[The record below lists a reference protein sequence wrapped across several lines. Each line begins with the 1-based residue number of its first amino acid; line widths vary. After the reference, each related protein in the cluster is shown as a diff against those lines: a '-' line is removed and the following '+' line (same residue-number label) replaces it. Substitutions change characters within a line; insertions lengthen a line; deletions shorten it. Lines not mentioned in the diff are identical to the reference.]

1 MEPEL
6 MSEYKLRNSFE
17 AETGRSLSHK
27 QVLALRRWGLISN
40 NRGGYSPEDVNRAKE
55 ALKKNRETR
64 SLARTTVLLG
74 GTDERIPRE
83 KVLEAVAC
91 VARTIRPKRRK
102 LLAVAAALDEITGFE
117 GTSGACRK
125 LRTRDWDSVLGDW
138 LERETSKENLPWI
151 YYLSAVMEGYL
162 APDRCRALKDAVP
175 KSEERL
181 ACIVVALLA
190 REKAGIR
197 AVSGVPW

>member
-1 MEPEL
+1 
-6 MSEYKLRNSFE
+6 MSEYKFRNSFE

-27 QVLALRRWGLISN
+27 QVLALRRRGLISDIP
-40 NRGGYSPEDVNRAKE
+40 GGYSPEDVNRAKE
-55 ALKKNRETR
+55 ALEKNRETH

-74 GTDERIPRE
+74 ATDERIPLK
-83 KVLEAVAC
+83 KVLEAIAR

-102 LLAVAAALDEITGFE
+102 LLAVAAALDELTGFE

-125 LRTRDWDSVLGDW
+125 LRVRDWGPLLKDW
-138 LERETSKENLPWI
+138 LERETPRTWLFMI
-151 YYLSAVMEGYL
+151 YYVNSMMGGYL
-162 APDRCRALKDAVP
+162 TPDRYRALKDAVP